1 MTNVWSA
8 HVTKEGR
15 TYYYNRHTKQSA
27 WEKPSSYDGEGLG
40 VSTEPGTP
48 SIASFE
54 AKKSE
59 WEELWDPKNE
69 RAYYYNRT
77 SRKTQWLRPEGVE
90 IKPHAGATA
99 AREKRHEKHRYKVK
113 KNDEKDL
120 IRDGNEVN
128 MEITAEGNQ
137 MMEYGTYQMVQDEET
152 NQMVLPLKKKKK
164 KSKREKVEV
173 VTCENPRK
181 RRRQDEKRLII
192 WDDEEIV
199 ANDLTREIKEKDT
212 VDGKEATRLLHELSK
227 TDAIMEAN
235 VLSVIN
241 GFLRAHTE
249 SNGPEILVEKLSSS
263 YRGHAQMIGLVAS
276 WLDAL
281 PVSTTALENK
291 MTFDVNEGAVIAN
304 KGATWDPAEEIL
316 YNHLKDVINENYD
329 PKLVSNV
336 LSGSAVEPAWLT
348 QMLND
353 RKWRLMLIQLAE
365 THKTCTL
372 LQYAIRRISE
382 AGHHKEIASITSA
395 NAFFPVFSGVLVDAF
410 SRIPLANEEEVA
422 EDIAALNKV
431 CCQSSHSYVY
441 TQELLYSI
449 DDKLYLMQKD
459 IGMESS
465 EYSHIRMMRSK
476 LNRVRGELQETA
488 SRRFGAKI
496 VPFHIL
502 RRRYIYDANPK
513 FCDAILSIVKT
524 KTCSELSA
532 ETLAKEYQTSKTPP
546 PVAHLRDS
554 MVLSSLLDRLFNPSD
569 SIPLTFVQ
577 NCVFLVA
584 YAASTKDERSLLQT
598 GVHGLSDQIEVDDD
612 GVDSTKK
619 ALVEASAICKSDH
632 TIGYNMNQSE
642 VVDKLIS
649 VMSVPVVSM
658 GVLHWLEVILTSP
671 GFFSSTPLHICF
683 PSLLRIL
690 KTSIKL
696 HVAQWPISFGVLVT
710 SLRLHPENNPVKALE
725 LKRETLRCMVYMI
738 TSGYVLPV
746 LEFIFTNTLELDQA
760 LLRNF
765 ITMLFA
771 RVAPPF
777 SPKFAAALTKIL
789 THPKVQTAIKSCPA
803 ESKIKL
809 RGFVGFCRKNPSML
823 SSDQLHSLTVGQE
836 GRD

>member
-1 MTNVWSA
+1 MTSVWSA

-15 TYYYNRHTKQSA
+15 TYYYNRSTKQSA
-27 WEKPSSYDGEGLG
+27 WEKPADFDGDEPSAASAAPASS
-40 VSTEPGTP
+40 
-48 SIASFE
+48 
-54 AKKSE
+54 KKAE

-69 RAYYYNRT
+69 RAYYFNRT
-77 SRKTQWLRPEGVE
+77 TRKTQWQRPEGVD
-90 IKPHAGATA
+90 IKPHVGAT
-99 AREKRHEKHRYKVK
+99 EKHKHHSKTK
-113 KNDEKDL
+113 KS
-120 IRDGNEVN
+120 
-128 MEITAEGNQ
+128 
-137 MMEYGTYQMVQDEET
+137 EET
-152 NQMVLPLKKKKK
+152 TNKDDTVEPEETQNQKGEDMNQIQQQQEEPAQETTIHSKKKKK
-164 KSKREKVEV
+164 KSKREKVEHV
-173 VTCENPRK
+173 PVENQRK
-181 RRRQDEKRLII
+181 RRRHDEKRLII
-192 WDDEEIV
+192 WDDEELD
-199 ANDLTREIKEKDT
+199 NDVTKDIEEKDT
-212 VDGKEATRLLHELSK
+212 EDGKEATRLLQELSK

-235 VLSVIN
+235 VLAVIN

-276 WLDAL
+276 WLDTL

-304 KGATWDPAEEIL
+304 KGASWDPAEEIL
-316 YNHLKDVINENYD
+316 YSHLKDMINENYD

-336 LSGSAVEPAWLT
+336 LSGSAVEPEWLT
-348 QMLND
+348 QMLSD
-353 RKWRLMLIQLAE
+353 RKWRLMLIELAE

-410 SRIPLANEEEVA
+410 SRIPFANEEEVV
-422 EDIAALNKV
+422 EDIAALQKV

-441 TQELLYSI
+441 AQELLCSM

-459 IGMESS
+459 ADATSA
-465 EYSHIRMMRSK
+465 EYSHIPMVRSK
-476 LNRVRGELQETA
+476 LNRVRGELQDTA
-488 SRRFGAKI
+488 SGRFGAKI

-502 RRRYIYDANPK
+502 RRRYIYDANSK
-513 FCDAILSIVKT
+513 FCDAILSIMKM
-524 KTCSELSA
+524 KKCSELSA

-546 PVAHLRDS
+546 PVAHLRDP

-569 SIPLTFVQ
+569 SISPAFVQ
-577 NCVFLVA
+577 NCVFLLA

-598 GVHGLSDQIEVDDD
+598 GVQGSSDQVEVDDD
-612 GVDSTKK
+612 GVESTKK

-632 TIGYNMNQSE
+632 TLGYNMNQSG

-690 KTSIKL
+690 KASIKL
-696 HVAQWPISFGVLVT
+696 HVTQWPLSFGVLVT
-710 SLRLHPENNPVKALE
+710 SLRLHPDVNPVKALE
-725 LKRETLRCMVYMI
+725 LKRETLRCMVFMI

-746 LEFIFTNTLELDQA
+746 LEFVFTNTLELDQA

-771 RVAPPF
+771 RIAPPF
-777 SPKFAAALTKIL
+777 SPKFSVALTKIL
-789 THPKVQTAIKSCPA
+789 THPKVQTAIKSCPP
-803 ESKIKL
+803 ESRMKL
-809 RGFVGFCRKNPSML
+809 RGFVSFCKKNPSML
-823 SSDQLHSLTVGQE
+823 SSDQLHSLTVIQE
-836 GRD
+836 G